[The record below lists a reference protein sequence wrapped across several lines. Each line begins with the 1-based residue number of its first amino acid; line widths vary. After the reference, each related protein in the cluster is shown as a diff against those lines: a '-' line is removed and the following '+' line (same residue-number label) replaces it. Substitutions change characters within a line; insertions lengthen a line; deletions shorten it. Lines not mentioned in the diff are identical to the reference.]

1 MHRDIDPRTYAR
13 VGGILYLIMIALG
26 IFQEFFVRGRIAA
39 ADAAATFANLQR
51 MERLWR
57 LGIAAELV
65 MVVVTIVLAVILY
78 VLTKPVHEELALLAM
93 IFGLVA
99 TAVEAAYSMQL
110 VEALFPLGSNAYL
123 TAFTPAQLQAMTALA
138 MKAHVLG
145 FGVGLLLFGPFF
157 LVTGYLAFVSGYFPK
172 TLGVLYQLAGVGY
185 MLNGFVLVLAP
196 RLAGPMFMVMAV
208 PAFLGEMSF
217 AVWLLTKGVRIE
229 RWRALNPGHT
239 EAPCTT

>member
-1 MHRDIDPRTYAR
+1 MSKDDDPRTYAR

-26 IFQEFFVRGRIAA
+26 IFQEFFVRGRIATG
-39 ADAAATFANLQR
+39 DAAATFANLRQ
-51 MERLWR
+51 MELLWR

-65 MVVVTIVLAVILY
+65 MIVITVALAVILY

-123 TAFTPAQLQAMTALA
+123 AAFTPAQLQAMMALA
-138 MKAHVLG
+138 MKAHVIG
-145 FGVGLLLFGPFF
+145 FGIGLLLFGPFF
-157 LVTGYLAFVSGYFPK
+157 FVTGYLAFVSGYFPK
-172 TLGVLYQLAGVGY
+172 TLGVLYQLAGAGY

-196 RLAGPMFMVMAV
+196 RLAGPMFMVMGV
-208 PAFLGEMSF
+208 PAFVGEMSF

-229 RWRALNPGHT
+229 RWRELT
-239 EAPCTT
+239 TCTT